1 MLILLGVIRCGLTGC
16 PQEKTAFDHLDRYPW
31 WPDHLDLDRYEGV
44 QEEARRFPFQTGYAP
59 GSKASGSKPDACAV
73 KRVPGELHLHPLSHP
88 FGSFLK
94 SSLKGDM

>member
-16 PQEKTAFDHLDRYPW
+16 PQEKTALDHLDRYPW

-59 GSKASGSKPDACAV
+59 GSTDPGASLMLVRFSVFQVNSICTPYPIHSGAS
-73 KRVPGELHLHPLSHP
+73 
-88 FGSFLK
+88 
-94 SSLKGDM
+94 